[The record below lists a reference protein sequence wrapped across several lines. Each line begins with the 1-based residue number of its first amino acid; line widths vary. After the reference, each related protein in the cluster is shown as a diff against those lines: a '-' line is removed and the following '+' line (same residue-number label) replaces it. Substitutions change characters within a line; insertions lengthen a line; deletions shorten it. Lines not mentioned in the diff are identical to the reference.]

1 MSPKDSQ
8 PGAKAGCPRGP
19 LRAAAGRDSPP
30 VAALRGG
37 YGHGGQGALHPAP
50 RGRTCLFPKHTVLK
64 GRPEACRT
72 HPYAL
77 CSAALSTPLFQKI
90 PPPFPASRP
99 AGQTGHFKAIRR
111 LPLSQCIKPHGK
123 RGRRSFGSREA
134 LHFEK
139 SQVQAFL
146 ACFFT
151 SLLFLLKKAFTIST
165 MGMMASASSTAT
177 AYSSRLTVS
186 NWKAR
191 ASGGI

>member
-1 MSPKDSQ
+1 MPARAPEGGRRQ
-8 PGAKAGCPRGP
+8 GFPAGGRPQGRVRPRGAGCFAPCPPWPYLSFPKTYRFERASRSLPDAP
-19 LRAAAGRDSPP
+19 LRSLFCRPF
-30 VAALRGG
+30 
-37 YGHGGQGALHPAP
+37 HP
-50 RGRTCLFPKHTVLK
+50 
-64 GRPEACRT
+64 
-72 HPYAL
+72 
-77 CSAALSTPLFQKI
+77 PLFQKI

-111 LPLSQCIKPHGK
+111 LPLSPCIKPHGK